1 MLVAGAAGSYL
12 CAMKQVASF
21 AVLAA
26 LAWTGTAAAPATAQ
40 TRPAHTGRTGTPPK
54 LMGKFDEW
62 QAVTHQEAG
71 QTVCY
76 AFTRASSSAP
86 AVPGRGDVVLTIT
99 HRPGARD
106 GVAVSAGYAYPATA
120 EMQMQVEGTV
130 LPFYTSNRSAFAHD
144 GRAAAA
150 AFGRARQAV
159 ARGPGPHGAVVT
171 DTFPLRGF
179 TQAYAAMNRACPK

>member
-1 MLVAGAAGSYL
+1 
-12 CAMKQVASF
+12 MKQVVLL
-21 AVLAA
+21 AVMAA
-26 LAWTGTAAAPATAQ
+26 LAWTGTAVAQ
-40 TRPAHTGRTGTPPK
+40 PRPAHSGRTGALPR
-54 LMGKFDEW
+54 LVGRFDEW

-76 AFTRASSSAP
+76 AFTRASNSAP

-106 GVAVSAGYAYPATA
+106 GVAVSAGYAYPATS
-120 EMQMQVEGTV
+120 EMQMAVDNTV
-130 LPFYTSNRSAFAHD
+130 LPFYTSNRSAFARD
-144 GRAAAA
+144 GRATVA

-159 ARGPGPHGAVVT
+159 ARGPGPRGAVVT

-179 TQAYAAMNRACPK
+179 GQAYAAMNRACPK

>member
-1 MLVAGAAGSYL
+1 VLVADPAEPYL
-12 CAMKQVASF
+12 CAMKVLLL

-26 LAWTGTAAAPATAQ
+26 LTLTNVADAQ
-40 TRPAHTGRTGTPPK
+40 TRPTHPGRAGNAPH
-54 LMGKFDEW
+54 LVGKFDDW
-62 QAVTHQEAG
+62 QAATHQEAG

-106 GVAVSAGYAYPATA
+106 GVAVSTGYAFPVTA
-120 EMQMQVEGTV
+120 EMQMAVDGTV
-130 LPFYTSNRSAFAHD
+130 LPFYTSNRSAFARD
-144 GRAAAA
+144 GRATTV

-159 ARGPGPHGAVVT
+159 SRAPGPRATMVT

-179 TQAYAAMNRACPK
+179 AQAYAAINRACPVR